1 MPGMR
6 YGFLIPLSKM
16 DMGSSGWRLPHTTPW
31 VLERGV
37 QEASHYCIGTI
48 FTYLHGAWL
57 TLCPFWV
64 RRLNISQRTF
74 PCWDGIDCGCWF
86 EHLKKLDCGYDKHNC
101 CSSVIYFEFWIRN
114 QPFHR
119 LNDSNLSALQRLFRS
134 SDWFD
139 LKSRWEI
146 SKIYIILIPKT
157 FLWIRNQPFHR
168 LNDSNLSALQRLFR
182 SSDWFDLKSRW
193 EISKIYI
200 ILIPKTFL
208 WIRNQP
214 FHRLNDSNLSA
225 LQRLFRSSDWFDL
238 KSRWEISKSYI
249 ILIPKTF
256 LWYDDYFLSNFCFV
270 ICHLTG
276 KCPRSFFLSFFLG
289 FRRSNLITGLSR
301 WRTPD

>member
-146 SKIYIILIPKT
+146 SK
-157 FLWIRNQPFHR
+157 
-168 LNDSNLSALQRLFR
+168 
-182 SSDWFDLKSRW
+182 
-193 EISKIYI
+193 
-200 ILIPKTFL
+200 
-208 WIRNQP
+208 
-214 FHRLNDSNLSA
+214 
-225 LQRLFRSSDWFDL
+225 
-238 KSRWEISKSYI
+238 SYI